1 MIEKIKRM
9 SVMRTYTCFMLL
21 MIVLV
26 AAPATQAIHY
36 VDASDPEN
44 VDCIKCHTRNMQ
56 RHMFPSAACTTCH
69 SPDMSTLTLKNG
81 IAIPIEQSVPLCA
94 QCHKEI
100 YQAWREGKHGI
111 SSVNC
116 AECHNPHLKTSP
128 AVPSENPLQL
138 KLITLMLAAV
148 GMFLSAS
155 LATVLVTL
163 KLREK

>member
-9 SVMRTYTCFMLL
+9 SVMRTHTCFMLL

-26 AAPATQAIHY
+26 AASATQAIHY
-36 VDASDPEN
+36 VDASDSDN
-44 VDCIKCHTRNMQ
+44 VDCTKCHTRNMQ

-69 SPDMSTLTLKNG
+69 SPDMTTLTLKNG
-81 IAIPIEQSVPLCA
+81 TAIPIEQSAPLCA
-94 QCHKEI
+94 QCHKDI

-111 SSVNC
+111 PAVNC
-116 AECHNPHLKTSP
+116 AKCHNPHLKASP
-128 AVPSENPLQL
+128 NVPSENPLQL
-138 KLITLMLAAV
+138 KLITLMLATV
-148 GMFLSAS
+148 GMFLGVS